1 MAAGHKEPLMVSV
14 AGEERV
20 ASAGPRGVKMINK
33 YFNSDTKKLNVISDH
48 QHTETAGNQLIQQL
62 HSLDI
67 GKQTCKQ
74 HTHTHRDTW
83 TPNGHRDTKGTHRHI
98 DTKRTQGHQTDTYT
112 PKGHRDT

>member
-1 MAAGHKEPLMVSV
+1 MATGHKEPLMVSV

-20 ASAGPRGVKMINK
+20 ASTGPRGVKMINK

-74 HTHTHRDTW
+74 HTQ
-83 TPNGHRDTKGTHRHI
+83 GHM
-98 DTKRTQGHQTDTYT
+98 DTKRTQGHIDT
-112 PKGHRDT
+112 KGTHVPQRDT